1 MRQTIAAL
9 LVGFLLAGCGQ
20 SPDPGA
26 APQTGSDSQAKA
38 GTTDDPQSQEV
49 ETTQVALKVPGMT

>member
-9 LVGFLLAGCGQ
+9 LAGFLLAGCGQ

-26 APQTGSDSQAKA
+26 APQTGSDSQTQA
-38 GTTDDPQSQEV
+38 GTTSDPQPQDA